1 MEFNIKKGATLP
13 FIEVNLI
20 KDGRS
25 DYKYTDSN
33 LIGDTIYFYMKDVET
48 GFYKISNSIATFS
61 TINNTIYYQFTK
73 KNTNTVGRFEGGFKV
88 YSDQGLIELPLREK
102 IFINVLESISNV
114 DFCCGPNKNIN
125 PVVTPTPVPPTPTP
139 TITPTPTS
147 PPTPTPNANGIY
159 YGKFTGTTIT
169 SGQVISNLTTLYT
182 NSAVNSYVDVPYGSG
197 YSYILIPI
205 GFAQPSN
212 FVNSTNGCDGLTAP
226 MNNIGQI
233 IINNVNGTP
242 VTYNI
247 YRSYYNITGQLNIW
261 MCS

>member
-33 LIGDTIYFYMKDVET
+33 LIGDTIYFYMKDIET

-88 YSDQGLIELPLREK
+88 YSDQGLIELPLREN

-114 DFCCGPNKNIN
+114 DFCCGPNKNIG
-125 PVVTPTPVPPTPTP
+125 PIITPTPVTPTPVTPTPTNPPTPTP
-139 TITPTPTS
+139 T
-147 PPTPTPNANGIY
+147 PNTNSIY
-159 YGKFTGTTIT
+159 YGKFSGTTIT
-169 SGQVISNLTTLYT
+169 SGQVISNLTLLYT
-182 NSAVNSYVDVPYGSG
+182 NSAVGSYVNIVSGSG
-197 YSYILIPI
+197 YSYILIPT
-205 GFAQPSN
+205 GFTQPSN
-212 FVNSTNGCDGLTAP
+212 FVNSTNGCDGLTVP
-226 MNNIGQI
+226 MNNIGQVV
-233 IINNVNGTP
+233 INNIYGTP
-242 VTYNI
+242 TTYNI
-247 YRSYYNITGQLNIW
+247 YRSYYSITGQLNIW